1 MLDFFVLR
9 LRSAEPLVRLL
20 AILVLLVEADWVE
33 QNLAF
38 LEQAFLEQVAWAIAL
53 RESYLA
59 GAIVRV
65 PILKSVALKV
75 ARSQVL
81 NSLVVPRC
89 PLVVVERMIDKT

>member
-1 MLDFFVLR
+1 M
-9 LRSAEPLVRLL
+9 L

-33 QNLAF
+33 QKL
-38 LEQAFLEQVAWAIAL
+38 AFLEQVAWAIAL